1 MNIELTPSAIERV
14 QTLVRESGK
23 RGLYLAVRPAGCSGL
38 EYVMD
43 LADAPKDGDL
53 VQPFDGFE
61 LFVDADSYTKALN
74 GLRLDFQS
82 DALSS
87 AFVYNNPN
95 AKGACGCG
103 ESFSV

>member
-1 MNIELTPSAIERV
+1 MDIELTPSAINRV
-14 QTLVRESGK
+14 RKLLADSGK
-23 RGLYLAVRPAGCSGL
+23 HGLHLAVRAAGCSGL

-43 LADAPKDGDL
+43 LADAPGDKDL
-53 VQPFDGFE
+53 VISFDGFD
-61 LFVDADSYTKALN
+61 LYVDEESYKTALS
-74 GLRLDFQS
+74 GLRLDFQQ

-87 AFVYNNPN
+87 GFVYDNPN

>member
-74 GLRLDFQS
+74 GLRLDIQS
-82 DALSS
+82 DALST